1 MVTGRIHICWYQNPP
16 LNVVQTAG
24 GCAIRAQPICLR
36 EVRRGGGVS
45 SARKRNTDLCRAGN
59 ACLKGLMAMYNDGSI
74 RRYALVDSPLPARNG
89 LAS

>member
-36 EVRRGGGVS
+36 EVRRGGRREFSAQKEYRLVS
-45 SARKRNTDLCRAGN
+45 GRQRVSQRTHGD
-59 ACLKGLMAMYNDGSI
+59 
-74 RRYALVDSPLPARNG
+74 VQ
-89 LAS
+89 